1 MIAFLL
7 AVALQAAPAATP
19 GRPVPANDPATWVS
33 INDYPREALEHH
45 QEGAVGFSLEVSP
58 AGYVQSCRITQS
70 SGAPTL
76 DAATCALVFVRA
88 RFEPSRERAQAAPD
102 ATYAS
107 RIRWAYPSRIEDDDR
122 PQAAVK
128 LEGRIRNGE
137 GASILN
143 VGANGMITHCDEGP
157 QPYAN
162 VLAGPDL
169 CAIFPAGS
177 RYGAP
182 ALFNGKPVKR
192 KVTLK
197 LSVYDVNVQ

>member
-1 MIAFLL
+1 MIALFL
-7 AVALQAAPAATP
+7 AAALQATLVATP
-19 GRPVPANDPATWVS
+19 ARPIPANDPATWVS
-33 INDYPREALEHH
+33 INDYPREALEKH
-45 QEGAVGFSLEVSP
+45 QEGAVGFSLEVGP

-88 RFEPSRERAQAAPD
+88 RFEPARESAAAP
-102 ATYAS
+102 AIYAS
-107 RIRWAYPSRIEDDDR
+107 RIRWSYPTKIEDPAR
-122 PQAAVK
+122 SQAAVELK
-128 LEGRIRNGE
+128 ARIRDGE
-137 GASILN
+137 GASVLY
-143 VGANGMITHCDEGP
+143 VDANGMITQCDQGP
-157 QPYAN
+157 QPYDN

-169 CAIFPAGS
+169 CAIFPTGS

-197 LSVYDVNVQ
+197 LSVYDINVR